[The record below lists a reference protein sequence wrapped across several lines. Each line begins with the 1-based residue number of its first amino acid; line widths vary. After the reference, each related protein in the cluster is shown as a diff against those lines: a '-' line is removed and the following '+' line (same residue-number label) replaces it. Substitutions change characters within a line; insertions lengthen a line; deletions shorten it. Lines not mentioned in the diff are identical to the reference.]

1 MSPSSAPPPNR
12 RSPDMTIAPG
22 TRLGPYEIVGR
33 VGEGGMG
40 VVYRARDDRLGR
52 DVAVKV
58 IPPELASDKERLR
71 RFQIEARAAGQL
83 NHPNIVIIHDLGTSD
98 GAPYIVSEMLEGET
112 LRPPLERG
120 PLPARRAVSLAVQIA
135 HGLASAHAAGIV
147 HRDLK
152 PENLFLNRTGV
163 LKILDFGIAKLFQ
176 SDGTVGEDTASVLPG
191 LTKTGTILGTASYMA
206 PEQIREQA
214 IDQRTDLFAFGAI
227 LYEMLTGEKAFP
239 GATPADRMSAI
250 LNRDTPPIPR
260 EIDAEVPGIGR
271 IVSRCLEKLPEHRF
285 QTASDLG
292 FALELLTELEP
303 SEVETPRKE
312 AGPSSVIQFPRY
324 ERMTYREGNIRNAR
338 FAPDGQSVIYG
349 AAQEGSSLRLY
360 WSYPG
365 SPEPRALGD
374 PGTDLLSVCA
384 ATSELA
390 VNLRTVFLGGF
401 VTAGTLAR
409 MPLGGGAARE
419 LVDNVVEAD
428 WGPDGRN
435 LAVVREKHGMICLE
449 YPAGRVLYQTPGWLS
464 HARVARD
471 GKSIAF
477 LDHPFRGDDAGGVAV
492 VDMEGHVRHL
502 VGDFASSRGLAWSPA
517 GDEIWFSA
525 SKIGADRVVHAV
537 RMDGSARQVFSAPG
551 SSDVQDIARDGTL
564 LIAQGDERLRMEYR
578 NRSGD
583 VVRDLTW
590 LDWSLVRDLTPD
602 ARTVLF
608 DETGAGGG
616 QGQSVYMRDVDGAP
630 AVRLG
635 DGTALQFSPDGRW
648 ALALQ
653 LSNIQPVLL
662 PTGVGEVRP
671 IVTGGLIVR
680 WGAWHPDGRSLLVTG
695 NEPGKGPG
703 LYRVDVDTGRWSRIS
718 DREVSGF
725 QEVRVSPDGTR
736 IVAQGADAEF
746 AIFPV
751 DGGEPRTLPGIPGRA
766 RVIGWTRDGGS
777 LLYMLRGEVPAPV
790 FRIDVESGERTHWAD
805 LAPRSLAGV
814 VTLTRIVMTPDAE
827 SFVYSYP
834 RFLTNLYKV
843 EGIL

>member
-1 MSPSSAPPPNR
+1 
-12 RSPDMTIAPG
+12 MTIAPG

-83 NHPNIVIIHDLGTSD
+83 NHPNIVIIHDLGTAD

-112 LRPPLERG
+112 LRPSLSRG

-152 PENLFLNRTGV
+152 PENLFLNRGGV

-176 SDGTVGEDTASVLPG
+176 SDGGVGEETASVLPG

-250 LNRDTPPIPR
+250 LNRDTPPLPR
-260 EIDAEVPGIGR
+260 EIESEVPGIGR
-271 IVSRCLEKLPEHRF
+271 IVARCLEKLPEHRF

-303 SEVETPRKE
+303 SEVNAPPPG
-312 AGPSSVIQFPRY
+312 AAASPPIQFPRF
-324 ERMTYREGNIRNAR
+324 ERVTYREGNIRTAR

-349 AAQEGSSLRLY
+349 AALEASPIRIY

-365 SPEPRALGD
+365 SPEARSIGD
-374 PGTDLLSVCA
+374 TGADLLSVSA
-384 ATSELA
+384 TTSELA
-390 VNLRTVFLGGF
+390 VSLRTVFLGGF
-401 VTAGTLAR
+401 VSAGTLAR
-409 MPLGGGAARE
+409 LPLGGGAARE

-435 LAVVREKHGMICLE
+435 LSVIREKHGMIRLE
-449 YPAGRVLYQTPGWLS
+449 YPAGRVLYETQGWIS
-464 HARVARD
+464 HARVAPD

-477 LDHPFRGDDAGGVAV
+477 LNHPFRGDDAGGVAV
-492 VDMEGHVRHL
+492 VDMDGRVQHL
-502 VGDFASSRGLAWSPA
+502 VGDFASSRGVAWTPK

-525 SKIGADRVVHAV
+525 AKVGADRVVHAV
-537 RMDGSARQVFSAPG
+537 RTDGSTRQVFSAPG
-551 SSDVQDIARDGTL
+551 ASDVQDISRNGTL

-578 NRSGD
+578 NRAGD
-583 VVRDLTW
+583 VIRDLTW
-590 LDWSLVRDLTPD
+590 LDWSLVRDLTRD

-616 QGQSVYMRDVDGAP
+616 SGQAVYMRDTDGSP

-635 DGTALQFSPDGRW
+635 DGTAVQFSPDGRW
-648 ALALQ
+648 ALAFQ
-653 LSNIQPVLL
+653 VRNTVPVLL
-662 PTGVGEVRP
+662 PTGVGEPRP
-671 IVTGGLIVR
+671 IRTEGLVVR
-680 WGAWHPDGRSLLVTG
+680 WGAWHPDGKSLIVTA
-695 NEPGKGPG
+695 NEPGQGSG
-703 LYRVDVDTGRWSRIS
+703 LYSLDPETSRWARIS
-718 DREVSGF
+718 DEELSGF
-725 QEVRVSPDGTR
+725 QEVRVSPDGGR
-736 IVAQGADAEF
+736 VVAQGADGEF
-746 AIFPV
+746 ALFPL
-751 DGGEPRTLPGIPGRA
+751 DGGEPRSLPGIPGRA
-766 RVIGWTRDGGS
+766 RIIGWTQDGGS
-777 LLYMLRGEVPAPV
+777 LLYMIRGEVPAPV
-790 FRIDVESGERTHWAD
+790 FRIDIETGERTHWVD

-843 EGIL
+843 EGLL

>member
-1 MSPSSAPPPNR
+1 MA
-12 RSPDMTIAPG
+12 IAPG

-112 LRPPLERG
+112 LRPSLSRG
-120 PLPARRAVSLAVQIA
+120 PLPARRAVALAVQIA

-152 PENLFLNRTGV
+152 PENLFLNRSGV

-176 SDGTVGEDTASVLPG
+176 SDGAAGEETASVLPG
-191 LTKTGTILGTASYMA
+191 LTRTGTILGTASYMA

-250 LNRDTPPIPR
+250 LNRDTPPLPR
-260 EIDAEVPGIGR
+260 EVESEAPGIGR
-271 IVSRCLEKLPEHRF
+271 VVSRCLEKLPEHRF

-292 FALELLTELEP
+292 FALELLEELEP
-303 SEVETPRKE
+303 SAATPSQPV
-312 AGPSSVIQFPRY
+312 AAAAPAIQFPRF
-324 ERMTYREGNIRNAR
+324 ERVTYREGNVRTAR

-349 AAQEGSSLRLY
+349 AALEGTPLRLY

-365 SPEPRALGD
+365 SPEARALGV
-374 PGTDLLSVCA
+374 PGSDLMSVCA

-390 VNLRTVFLGGF
+390 VCLRTVFLGGF
-401 VTAGTLAR
+401 VSAGTLAR

-435 LAVVREKHGMICLE
+435 LSVIREKQGMIRLE
-449 YPAGRVLYQTPGWLS
+449 YPVGRVLYQTPGWAS
-464 HARVARD
+464 HARIAPD

-477 LDHPFRGDDAGGVAV
+477 IDHPFRGDDAGRVAV
-492 VDMEGHVRHL
+492 VDMEGNVRQL
-502 VGDFASSRGLAWSPA
+502 VGDFASTRGLAWTPK
-517 GDEIWFSA
+517 GDEIWFSGA
-525 SKIGADRVVHAV
+525 KVGADRVVHAV
-537 RMDGSARQVFSAPG
+537 RTDGATRQVFSAPG
-551 SSDVQDIARDGTL
+551 ASDVQDISRSGTL

-578 NRSGD
+578 NRAGD
-583 VVRDLTW
+583 VMRDLTW
-590 LDWSLVRDLTPD
+590 LDWSLVRDLSPD

-616 QGQSVYMRDVDGAP
+616 SGQSVYMRDVDGSP

-635 DGTALQFSPDGRW
+635 DGSAVQFSPDGRW

-653 LSNIQPVLL
+653 LQNIRPVLL
-662 PTGVGEVRP
+662 PTGVGEPRP
-671 IVTGGLIVR
+671 IETEGLVVR
-680 WGAWHPDGRSLLVTG
+680 WGAWHPDGKSLLVTG
-695 NEPGKGPG
+695 NEPGHGSG
-703 LYRVDVDTGRWSRIS
+703 LYRVDIETARWTRIG
-718 DREVSGF
+718 DRELSGF
-725 QEVRVSPDGTR
+725 QEVRVSPDGSR
-736 IVAQGADAEF
+736 VVAQGADGEF
-746 AIFPV
+746 TIFPM
-751 DGGEPRTLPGIPGRA
+751 DGSEPRSLPGIPGRA
-766 RVIGWTRDGGS
+766 RIIGWTRDGGA
-777 LLYMLRGEVPAPV
+777 LLYMIRGEVPAPTI
-790 FRIDVESGERTHWAD
+790 RIDIETGEKTHWAD

-827 SFVYSYP
+827 HFVYSYP

-843 EGIL
+843 EGLL